1 MVTRREKRAVPF
13 IITSCVREVE
23 RRGIAEVGIYRVSGS
38 AADLARLKKA
48 YETNPYE
55 AEQVPIL

>member
-1 MVTRREKRAVPF
+1 
-13 IITSCVREVE
+13 
-23 RRGIAEVGIYRVSGS
+23 VSGS

-55 AEQVPIL
+55 AEQVPILWNSISGKKFSGQFFFHPKKLGNKYLPVIEQ